1 MPVPKRKVSKA
12 RRDKRSAGKK
22 KVTADVIVRC
32 QTCETPVSPH
42 QVCKECGH
50 YKGVKV
56 IRTKTDRMYE
66 RNQVRQARQQ
76 STPQQEGA
84 APVETAQT
92 K

>member
-22 KVTADVIVRC
+22 KVTADVLVRC
-32 QTCETPVSPH
+32 QTCEAPVIPH

-56 IRTKTDRMYE
+56 IRTKTDRLYE

-76 STPQQEGA
+76 AVAQKGETPQ
-84 APVETAQT
+84 VEATQA